1 MPAPAPPQP
10 QRELDFHGSSVFSA
24 PARTDSPLPHPFREI
39 LQELRIGFRDWKH
52 GCVDKHEAARERPA
66 ALPGL
71 RPPHGSPA
79 GPGSRL
85 PSELAGCPPSPSLCL
100 SSLLW
105 SPRCCCAN
113 YSQPGELIS
122 GKALGSLPFL
132 GSQVWRA
139 AQGPLTLLLSEVLHS
154 PGLGVHAPS
163 SRGVVLVRLIFSMPQ
178 LPSKEQKGL
187 RGEHGGFGQREA
199 RTRDMERR
207 QARGAQATGRW
218 HTRVKAA
225 RAKGALEPVLG

>member
-1 MPAPAPPQP
+1 MSSQP
-10 QRELDFHGSSVFSA
+10 L
-24 PARTDSPLPHPFREI
+24 PARTAPLPHPFREI
-39 LQELRIGFRDWKH
+39 LQELRIGFRDWKRLRRQTR
-52 GCVDKHEAARERPA
+52 GSQREASSPSWAPSSARFPRRTREP
-66 ALPGL
+66 
-71 RPPHGSPA
+71 S
-79 GPGSRL
+79 
-85 PSELAGCPPSPSLCL
+85 SELAGCPPSPSPCL

-105 SPRCCCAN
+105 SPHCCCAN
-113 YSQPGELIS
+113 YSQLGELIS

-163 SRGVVLVRLIFSMPQ
+163 SRGVVSVRLIFSMPQ

-187 RGEHGGFGQREA
+187 RGELGGFGQREA

-225 RAKGALEPVLG
+225 KAKGALEPVLG